1 MIFMAEPIAFSRR
14 PTFGETEYSKLER
27 SVLEALPHAV
37 ITTDLDGRVTFWNR
51 AAEKLYGWRATEVIG
66 RSILEVTPTADSATE
81 ATAIMASLK
90 LGEKWAGEF
99 QVRHRDGHWFLANV
113 INTPVHDAHGTR
125 IGIMGISQPAA
136 PSFGAGAGRLLAS
149 SLSTIR
155 ETLGFPADRRQAFD
169 LRDLAIGVALFCV
182 ALLARYGLDSITPS
196 RFAYVT
202 FYPAAVLAAFF
213 CGPFVGIFIL
223 ILCSAAGTWWVLPTP
238 GSDEIAFRLSSALAF
253 IVSSG
258 LSVILIFYLRAL
270 QRRLEIR
277 DKQLALVNRELK
289 HRLQNVLTIASSIS
303 LQTVQ
308 SGIPRDELGKA
319 ISNRIHAVGA
329 AQDLLDSD
337 PGKGVD
343 LRQLADKLIRPMNPD
358 SSRLTISGD
367 GVLLPGSVATSFAL
381 ILHELGTNALKYGAW
396 SGAEG
401 IVAVKWDIHG
411 SELHFRWQ
419 EFQRAG
425 FQKPVK
431 QGYGSIL
438 IKNSLSEAKVS
449 HEILQNGVDCQIWL
463 PLTKDHGPARSL
475 GRKP

>member
-1 MIFMAEPIAFSRR
+1 MIFMAEPIAFPRR
-14 PTFGETEYSKLER
+14 ATFGEAEYSKLER

-51 AAEKLYGWRATEVIG
+51 AAEKLYGWRATEVMG

-182 ALLARYGLDSITPS
+182 ALLARYGLDSIAPS

-223 ILCSAAGTWWVLPTP
+223 ILCSAAGMWWVLPTP

-308 SGIPRDELGKA
+308 SDLHAARRAMQQPRPERGLQALHGGRDARLGQPELLRGP
-319 ISNRIHAVGA
+319 GEA
-329 AQDLLDSD
+329 AQL
-337 PGKGVD
+337 GHAQVD
-343 LRQLADKLIRPMNPD
+343 RHRVEEAATA
-358 SSRLTISGD
+358 RLFT
-367 GVLLPGSVATSFAL
+367 VR
-381 ILHELGTNALKYGAW
+381 ELCAHR
-396 SGAEG
+396 S
-401 IVAVKWDIHG
+401 AV
-411 SELHFRWQ
+411 
-419 EFQRAG
+419 
-425 FQKPVK
+425 
-431 QGYGSIL
+431 Y
-438 IKNSLSEAKVS
+438 
-449 HEILQNGVDCQIWL
+449 
-463 PLTKDHGPARSL
+463 PARIAQ
-475 GRKP
+475 